1 MKRAICTAPAL
12 VVRALLFVV
21 IVKVVA
27 LHTHHTLALRHALVQ
42 TLDHSALTASHPHL
56 RCLAGD
62 AIPCRRV
69 RFYASPTKST
79 HTSKQVVRDAENGTI
94 LGNPEAFEIMSPPR
108 LVLRFLL
115 PKLAIV
121 TQFGVFPL
129 YDFFLRCVE
138 QGDWQKRLHCK
149 MKRLGSFGVRW
160 EKEGELSFHF

>member
-1 MKRAICTAPAL
+1 MKGRNRDYFWNRGDPHFIVVVQHEEGNQRLKRAICTAPAL

-94 LGNPEAFEIMSPPR
+94 LGNPEAVEILPPPR
-108 LVLRFLL
+108 LVLRVFL
-115 PKLAIV
+115 PKLAEC
-121 TQFGVFPL
+121 TQLGVFPL
-129 YDFFLRCVE
+129 YGFFLGCVE
-138 QGDWQKRLHCK
+138 
-149 MKRLGSFGVRW
+149 
-160 EKEGELSFHF
+160 